1 MSTRNWIAVGL
12 TIVSLA
18 LLIPG
23 LRSDALTITATMPL
37 LKKPLYDETQSIL
50 RAARRLYDSKNY
62 FVAGLVIFFSLVV
75 PAIKVLLLGFILK
88 AKSPATR
95 YRVYLF
101 TRSISKWAMAD
112 VFAVGVFIAFM
123 AGNAIDN
130 LDAKLHPGYY
140 FFIAYCL
147 VSNLAFQFLHVDPPP
162 KDGGHIG
169 GKIISAGNTADTSPA

>member
-12 TIVSLA
+12 TLISLVI
-18 LLIPG
+18 LVPG
-23 LRSDALTITATMPL
+23 LQSDALTITATMPL
-37 LKKPLYDETQSIL
+37 LKKPLYEETQSIL

-75 PAIKVLLLGFILK
+75 PAIKVVLLGVILR
-88 AKSPATR
+88 AKSPVTR

-112 VFAVGVFIAFM
+112 VFAVGVFIAFL
-123 AGNAIDN
+123 AANALDN

-140 FFIAYCL
+140 FFVLYC
-147 VSNLAFQFLHVDPPP
+147 VISNLGFQFLYVPPP
-162 KDGGHIG
+162 DK
-169 GKIISAGNTADTSPA
+169 A

>member
-12 TIVSLA
+12 TLLSLV
-18 LLIPG
+18 LLVPG
-23 LRSDALTITATMPL
+23 LQSDALTITASHPM
-37 LKKPLYDETQSIL
+37 LKKPLYEETQSIL

-75 PAIKVLLLGFILK
+75 PVIKIALLAVILR
-88 AKSPATR
+88 AKSPQTR

-123 AGNAIDN
+123 AGNALDN
-130 LDAKLHPGYY
+130 LDARIHSGYY
-140 FFIAYCL
+140 FFVMYCL
-147 VSNLAFQFLHVDPPP
+147 VSNVAFQFLHVPPP
-162 KDGGHIG
+162 DMAPTR
-169 GKIISAGNTADTSPA
+169 IITPDPVR

>member
-37 LKKPLYDETQSIL
+37 FKKPLFEETQSIL
-50 RAARRLYDSKNY
+50 RAARRLYDSRNY
-62 FVAGLVIFFSLVV
+62 FVAGLVVFFSVVV
-75 PAIKVLLLGFILK
+75 PFIKAAMLLGIFT
-88 AKSPATR
+88 AQSQATKHR
-95 YRVYLF
+95 LYLF

-123 AGNAIDN
+123 AGNALDN

-140 FFIAYCL
+140 YFVAYCL
-147 VSNLAFQFLHVDPPP
+147 VSNLAFQFLYVAPPAT
-162 KDGGHIG
+162 
-169 GKIISAGNTADTSPA
+169 SAGNTGGTSPA